1 MRSYR
6 DARAAEAAVAAAL
19 VAAAVRLP
27 GAIRDSFWQDEVASA
42 RIIVEPTFGAMLGR
56 VRATEATPP
65 LWYALGWFLHELGLT
80 PYGYRFFGLLF
91 GGLLA
96 AATWFLARRLVAPAA
111 AAAATAIVVLG
122 YQFVEHGRELRAY
135 ELYALLAVL
144 FALALLRA
152 VERPERGRLVALAV
166 VVAAGCLTN
175 YFAVLFLACGL
186 AWAWAARARRVAAA
200 AVAGFAL
207 FVPWLPAALS
217 QYDHHRFSWIGHFRL
232 SSVLSAYW
240 LLAAQ
245 NEPATAVLHRLA
257 PYATLALVLL
267 AAAVLACRGG
277 EDRLVAL
284 LAVGPVAVAAVVWAA
299 GPEVF
304 DPRNVI
310 GAGPFAAIAVASLL
324 ARLPVR
330 AAAPLAAAGLGLLAY
345 GYGSSE
351 RTPPTDFEGIA
362 HALVRE
368 GWSPRTPIVL
378 YDGNFFAFRGPLE
391 WYLPGRPG
399 LTLGRPTGRPCRG
412 AFAVVAGDRHAQV
425 LAGRLRWADASETTH
440 VTTARL
446 PAPVR
451 LPSRRLRAVHVI
463 TAAEGNSACVRPLSE
478 SQLAASALP

>member
-1 MRSYR
+1 MPSYR

-42 RIIVEPTFGAMLGR
+42 RIIVEPTVGAMLGR

-65 LWYALGWFLHELGLT
+65 LWYALGWVLHELGLT
-80 PYGYRFFGLLF
+80 PYGYRLFGLLF

-96 AATWFLARRLVAPAA
+96 VATWFLARRLVAPAG

-122 YQFVEHGRELRAY
+122 YQFVDHGRELRAY
-135 ELYALLAVL
+135 ELYALLAVV

-152 VERPERGRLVALAV
+152 LERPEWRRLVALAL
-166 VVAAGCLTN
+166 VAAGGCLTN
-175 YFAVLFLACGL
+175 YFFVLFLACGL
-186 AWAWAARARRVAAA
+186 AWAWAARAPRRVAAA
-200 AVAGFAL
+200 ALAGFAL
-207 FVPWLPAALS
+207 FLPWLPAALS

-240 LLAAQ
+240 LLVAH

-257 PYATLALVLL
+257 PYAALALVLV
-267 AAAVLACRGG
+267 AAAVLARRDG
-277 EDRLVAL
+277 EARLVAL
-284 LAVGPVAVAAVVWAA
+284 LAVGPVAIAAVVWAA

-324 ARLPVR
+324 VRLPVR

-345 GYGSSE
+345 GYVSSE

-391 WYLPGRPG
+391 WYLPGRPD
-399 LTLGRPTGRPCRG
+399 LTLGRPTDRACGG
-412 AFAVVAGDRHAQV
+412 AFAVVAGDRHAQL

-446 PAPVR
+446 PAPVH
-451 LPSRRLRAVHVI
+451 LPARRLRAMHVI
-463 TAAEGNSACVRPLSE
+463 TAARGNAACVRPLPE
-478 SQLAASALP
+478 SRLTAVS